1 MAKKPNLF
9 SWLNSESNKLLR
21 QAIED
26 SEEVKIASLLETEEE
41 ELEEYHPQ
49 ITTKNDET
57 SKQRET
63 IKTAGNDPNFIENGS
78 GFIREDVQGRNIDR
92 SKEAISADYET
103 HGSTADSLNRQKL
116 KCRKKVAGLVDKNGT
131 TIELFTGMGNLTNAV
146 YLPIAKKCIMVEM
159 NPKYVAFLKNKFPED
174 QIEVF
179 NMNNEE
185 FVANHLENI
194 NQEDVTLI
202 DFDAFGATAKLITS
216 FFKKFKV
223 TRKIGV
229 CITDGIGARMCF
241 YSRDK
246 TKSAD
251 ELIRLGYPVVE
262 RKGMSISTF
271 GHHLL
276 GRLMERIASTYNL
289 KLTVVSKQHNR
300 SMTVYTGYILEP
312 Q

>member
-1 MAKKPNLF
+1 MTKKPNF
-9 SWLNSESNKLLR
+9 FNWLNSESNRLLR
-21 QAIED
+21 QAIENSD
-26 SEEVKIASLLETEEE
+26 EIKISALLENEEE
-41 ELEEYHPQ
+41 EESQEYQPQ
-49 ITTKNDET
+49 VIIKNENSGDSE
-57 SKQRET
+57 
-63 IKTAGNDPNFIENGS
+63 DPNFV
-78 GFIREDVQGRNIDR
+78 REDVQGRTIDR
-92 SKEAISADYET
+92 IKEAISADYET

-116 KCRKKVAGLVDKNGT
+116 KCRKKVAALVDKNGT

-159 NPKYVAFLKNKFPED
+159 NPKYVEFLKKKFPEEKVE
-174 QIEVF
+174 IY
-179 NMNNEE
+179 NMNNED
-185 FVANHLENI
+185 FIKNHLENI

-202 DFDAFGATAKLITS
+202 DFDAFGATAKLIMM
-216 FFKKFKV
+216 FFQKFKV

-251 ELIRLGYPVVE
+251 ELIRLGYPIVE

-276 GRLMERIASTYNL
+276 GRLMERVASTHNL
-289 KLTVVSKQHNR
+289 KLTVISKQHNR

-312 Q
+312 NRESS

>member
-1 MAKKPNLF
+1 MSKKPNLF
-9 SWLNSESNKLLR
+9 SWLNSESNRLL
-21 QAIED
+21 QEAIEN
-26 SEEVKIASLLETEEE
+26 SEEVKIASLLENEEE
-41 ELEEYHPQ
+41 IESQPQVTFIKKDEE
-49 ITTKNDET
+49 
-57 SKQRET
+57 SK
-63 IKTAGNDPNFIENGS
+63 DPNFIENGS
-78 GFIREDVQGRNIDR
+78 GFIREDLQGRNIDR
-92 SKEAISADYET
+92 SKEAISADYKT
-103 HGSTADSLNRQKL
+103 AGSTADSLNRQKL

-159 NPKYVAFLKNKFPED
+159 NPKYVAFLKNKFPEEK
-174 QIEVF
+174 IEVY
-179 NMNNEE
+179 NMNNEDFIE
-185 FVANHLENI
+185 NHLENI

-251 ELIRLGYPVVE
+251 ELIRLGYPIVE

-276 GRLMERIASTYNL
+276 GRLMERIASTYDL
-289 KLTVVSKQHNR
+289 KLTVISKQHNR

-312 Q
+312 SSIRNI